1 MTGQRSNQLNYVP
14 LKGEASQWWAL
25 SDLNGRPFGCKP
37 NALTAELSA
46 LTLFMLQ
53 EVFKSVNAVA
63 NLGIFIWAKPWPA
76 ARCDRLMRDVPAEN
90 PGRSGPA
97 AGETVCAIRG
107 RSLHFIGAASKLTLL
122 HWCKGNTLGC

>member
-46 LTLFMLQ
+46 LTSHILHQFNTLRQ
-53 EVFKSVNAVA
+53 ISDRARDRKSWNNWTSWNNFVLV
-63 NLGIFIWAKPWPA
+63 
-76 ARCDRLMRDVPAEN
+76 
-90 PGRSGPA
+90 
-97 AGETVCAIRG
+97 
-107 RSLHFIGAASKLTLL
+107 LHFRQLESDANSLRYLSAERLVFVHLDVLVGDGALNDLAVSRLRV
-122 HWCKGNTLGC
+122 

>member
-46 LTLFMLQ
+46 LTHSSYRKRQEASTRRQMRLF
-53 EVFKSVNAVA
+53 V
-63 NLGIFIWAKPWPA
+63 LGNDF
-76 ARCDRLMRDVPAEN
+76 L
-90 PGRSGPA
+90 G
-97 AGETVCAIRG
+97 
-107 RSLHFIGAASKLTLL
+107 LHFYPSWTAGIPLRFAKVQDIAAS
-122 HWCKGNTLGC
+122 